1 MASIRRK
8 KKSKKFSFRKLL
20 KSGKAKLI
28 GFATAVGLITAGGVW
43 GYNQGIDIVD
53 KGIEYDTDDLDN
65 DLVINPIE
73 EEPVIEEPTIEDND
87 VVDESLEV
95 EEEPILDEIEEEQEV
110 TEEVEEEKQED
121 TESESLEISK
131 DKETTITSYSLD
143 DLVIPVVKNFEDVS
157 IVNVLNEIGYDYS
170 ISSRARLAVYFNIV
184 SSEEEFIGLDYQ
196 NTQLLAAL
204 RQYANE
210 LQNSAYN
217 DYANAVTD
225 NTISN
230 STSDNTYTYVESSD
244 NSYNYEEVKEDKKED
259 KDKDHEEDHDKDDE
273 NKHVHQASDPNVW
286 ESDETGHWHICIEDG
301 EKFDIT
307 AHTYGEW
314 IDTVDGRR
322 VQACSV
328 CGYEKECTHDLGDP
342 QWECVDEKTH
352 KHICPTCGKE
362 EIFEHRGDFGEITI
376 DPENAAGFIRTKTCP
391 DCNYEITLH
400 YNQKASFSYDSNNT
414 EFCYY
419 NEYKCTEDPSEIYTE
434 NIKHN
439 FELDH
444 ETDTIKCYICSD
456 CGLIKEESLS
466 NTNNGDKPLEEQEEV
481 TLENQEQVT
490 GEIINQ
496 GEVQEQ
502 DQVSEEGMVSQDE
515 QIQEEL
521 VINFEFN
528 LQLDKYEFMDEEE
541 PDVDFQPPE
550 VKESTDLIVTDEEQE
565 EQEEQKEEELKE
577 EIKQIEQKEVLQ
589 LEEKKDSS
597 QDANKDNTT
606 NIIASFDKELYKELF
621 KGKVALEQSLATL
634 KGIER
639 EEKLQLLND
648 INAVRKNMVQDL
660 ANALVQEELN
670 KVEKGQSQG
679 LVFKM

>member
-1 MASIRRK
+1 MASMRKK
-8 KKSKKFSFRKLL
+8 KKSKKFSFRKL
-20 KSGKAKLI
+20 GKAGKIKLI
-28 GFATAVGLITAGGVW
+28 GLLTAAGIVIPAGIW
-43 GYNQGIDIVD
+43 GYNQGIDKYDAIN

-95 EEEPILDEIEEEQEV
+95 EETILDEEDIEEQEEV
-110 TEEVEEEKQED
+110 TDELEEEKQED
-121 TESESLEISK
+121 TETESLEISK

-157 IVNVLNEIGYDYS
+157 IVNVLNEIGYDSS

-184 SSEEEFIGLDYQ
+184 SSEEEFTGLDYQ

-204 RQYANE
+204 RQYASE
-210 LQNSAYN
+210 LQNTAYN
-217 DYANAVTD
+217 DYANTVTD

-244 NSYNYEEVKEDKKED
+244 NSYNYEEAKEDKKED
-259 KDKDHEEDHDKDDE
+259 KNKDKDKDKDHDHDKDDE
-273 NKHVHQASDPNVW
+273 NKHVHQVSDPNVW
-286 ESDETGHWHICIEDG
+286 EKDETGHYHVCIEDG

-314 IDTVDGRR
+314 IDTADGRR
-322 VQACSV
+322 VQTCSV
-328 CGYEKECTHDLGDP
+328 CGYEKECTHNLEGV
-342 QWECVDEKTH
+342 QWEVANGDNH
-352 KHICPTCGKE
+352 KGTCPTCGKE
-362 EIFEHRGDFGEITI
+362 VSVGHQYGEGILNETLQNITYTCTDCGYEKNYSREEIILNKSDDINYKNMVSDDCCKIIEWKSEDGTI
-376 DPENAAGFIRTKTCP
+376 DESKTEYLPHSISENQQPE
-391 DCNYEITLH
+391 
-400 YNQKASFSYDSNNT
+400 YDDG
-414 EFCYY
+414 EYGY
-419 NEYKCTEDPSEIYTE
+419 YKCKDCE
-434 NIKHN
+434 
-439 FELDH
+439 FEFAKKIDN
-444 ETDTIKCYICSD
+444 TTTKN
-456 CGLIKEESLS
+456 EEE
-466 NTNNGDKPLEEQEEV
+466 KEEV
-481 TLENQEQVT
+481 TLENQ
-490 GEIINQ
+490 
-496 GEVQEQ
+496 
-502 DQVSEEGMVSQDE
+502 DQVIEEGIESQNE
-515 QIQEEL
+515 QTQEEL

-541 PDVDFQPPE
+541 PDVDLQPPV
-550 VKESTDLIVTDEEQE
+550 VKESTDLIVPDEEQE
-565 EQEEQKEEELKE
+565 EQKDLKKIEQKDV
-577 EIKQIEQKEVLQ
+577 KQIEQ
-589 LEEKKDSS
+589 KDSS
-597 QDANKDNTT
+597 QDANKDNTQ

-648 INAVRKNMVQDL
+648 INAVRMNMVQDL

-679 LVFKM
+679 LIFKM